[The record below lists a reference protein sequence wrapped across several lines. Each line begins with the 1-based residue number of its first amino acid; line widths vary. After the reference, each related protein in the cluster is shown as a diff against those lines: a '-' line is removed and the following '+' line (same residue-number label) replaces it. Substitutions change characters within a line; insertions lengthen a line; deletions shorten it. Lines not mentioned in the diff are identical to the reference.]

1 MATGYDSKDESR
13 NNWLFG
19 ILAFGE
25 GWHNNHHKYGWS
37 ARNGMKWWQIDVTY
51 YIIVT
56 LSFLGVVSDL
66 KTPTKEQLQAD

>member
-25 GWHNNHHKYGWS
+25 GW
-37 ARNGMKWWQIDVTY
+37 QIGVTY
-51 YIIVT
+51 YILVT